1 MTHSDLLK
9 IKVIVKDTT
18 GNVDDENRHKSIYL
32 YSETF
37 LIKISLKHLVS
48 QRDATCSEFQREKM
62 K

>member
-37 LIKISLKHLVS
+37 LIKISLKPTFVFEIDRS
-48 QRDATCSEFQREKM
+48 PA
-62 K
+62 